1 MSAHAGIEITGLTSA
16 TGPLT
21 KHICLGA
28 DGLLVSDGSACVMG
42 RGEAKRVRLDG
53 MGAFAE
59 WIDALKSTEAIALGS
74 LRHDLPDEVEIVT
87 TRKLTGLNGTAR
99 PDIIARTAAYISYT
113 AKQPA
118 LALLDFDSKGMP
130 RVVRDRLDAHGGF
143 WPALVAVAPELAHA
157 ARVVRRSTSSGIVH
171 SDTGEVMK
179 GSDGQHVFL
188 HVEDGGDVE
197 RFLKTLHDR
206 CWLHGLGWMV
216 VGGGGQFL
224 DRSIVDRTVFAA
236 ERIVFEGPPILSP
249 PLVHGAGLRVP
260 AVTEGRQV
268 DTATACRSLTV
279 VEQSTLG
286 EIKAAEKHR
295 LSAPSAAS
303 RAAFIAEH
311 AARIVTRTGATPAAA
326 KRTVER
332 QCGGSLLP
340 SIELPFDAED
350 LAGCTVAD
358 VIADPG
364 RFVGATLAD
373 PLEGVPYGRCK
384 AKIMQRADG
393 TLWINSFAHGHV
405 AYEIRHDAASV
416 EAAMM
421 AADPTEAADVLVHM
435 QAVADIEAD
444 DEQRL
449 RELAMSRAKVKARP
463 LAAKIKA
470 ASEERARQQ
479 SAFNQ
484 EYAAATR
491 LDRRVR
497 LAVPL
502 PDAERLPVLR
512 SLDEVLTAVDEDEP
526 PMRDLDGQPVEV
538 RARPPMLM
546 HELTSGGSNQD
557 EAIKTRL
564 PAPVL
569 PLLTRHDK
577 YSLAHMVES
586 HIEFVQESDKGGT
599 RSVALP
605 PVFVDHFAAYR
616 DSRLPRVGAIVTAP
630 LVMPNGKL
638 LATPGL
644 DRARN
649 LVFRIEP
656 RLVEMMPAAE
666 HCTKENA
673 AKALDFLCRRWLCDV
688 ATDFQGKCVLV
699 AMALTI
705 IERVLLP
712 ERPAFF
718 VTAGKRGGGKTTA
731 LAMVILAVTGRKPAA
746 SAWSSSE
753 EERRKAVLSYLAE
766 GLAAV
771 VWDNIPLGT
780 TIACPTIEKVLTAES
795 YSDRELGRTAN
806 MTVPAYTVMSF
817 TGNNISPRGD
827 LASRSLMTR
836 LEVDRPDPENRTFT
850 HADPVAWTI
859 ENRGSILSALYTLLL
874 SNAQLK
880 PGQAATLKTRFK
892 SWWHLVGSAIEN
904 AATALVDGQRPL
916 MEEARYATDVDFGK
930 VFAAVEQDD
939 EEGSQLADVLD
950 VLHQRWADARTFQ
963 ASEVAGFIN
972 MPMKGEEDGATVL
985 RGFFDAGGR
994 RSASSITPFTVG
1006 RRLAAVAGAPV
1017 FVGGQIMRLERST
1030 PGKSGA
1036 RKTGTMF
1043 RVRFL

>member
-1 MSAHAGIEITGLTSA
+1 MSDVAGFEITELASFS
-16 TGPLT
+16 GPLT
-21 KHICLGA
+21 KRISLA
-28 DGLLVSDGSACVMG
+28 PDGSLISDGSACVMS
-42 RGEAKRVRLDG
+42 RGIARRVQLDG
-53 MGAFAE
+53 VAGFADL
-59 WIDALKSTEAIALGS
+59 IGGLSSNEAIALGS
-74 LRHDLPDEVEIVT
+74 LRPDLPDKVEI
-87 TRKLTGLNGTAR
+87 LTAR
-99 PDIIARTAAYISYT
+99 RLAEVNGSTPPFAISRTAGHIGYIPES
-113 AKQPA
+113 PA
-118 LALLDFDSKGMP
+118 LALLDFDTKGMP
-130 RVVRDRLDAHGGF
+130 QVVRDRLDAHGGF
-143 WPALVAVAPELAHA
+143 WPALVTVAPELAHA
-157 ARVVRRSTSSGIVH
+157 ARVVRLSTSSGIVRG
-171 SDTGEVMK
+171 DTGEVMK

-188 HVEDGGDVE
+188 HIKDGGDAE

-206 CWLHGLGWMV
+206 CWLHGLGWMM
-216 VGGGGQFL
+216 VGAGGQFL
-224 DRSIVDRTVFAA
+224 DRSIVDRMVSSG
-236 ERIVFEGPPILSP
+236 ERIVFEGAPILLE
-249 PLVHGAGLRVP
+249 PLVQDAGLRAPV
-260 AVTEGRQV
+260 VTEGHQV
-268 DTATACRSLTV
+268 DTAAACRPLTV
-279 VEQSTLG
+279 VEQSTLR
-286 EIKAAEKHR
+286 ETKIAEKHR
-295 LSAPSAAS
+295 LGPAAAAS

-326 KRTVER
+326 KRMVER
-332 QCGGSLLP
+332 QCGGALLP
-340 SIELPFDAED
+340 SIELPFDAD
-350 LAGCTVAD
+350 DMAGCTVAD

-373 PLEGVPYGRCK
+373 PLEGVSYGRCK

-393 TLWINSFAHGHV
+393 TLWVNSFAHGRI
-405 AYEIRHDAASV
+405 AYEVKHDAASV
-416 EAAMM
+416 DAAMM
-421 AADPTEAADVLVHM
+421 AADPTEAADVLMHM
-435 QAVADIEAD
+435 LAIADIEPD
-444 DEQRL
+444 EEQRL

-470 ASEERARQQ
+470 ALEERARQQ

-497 LAVPL
+497 LIVPL

-538 RARPPMLM
+538 RARPPMAM
-546 HELTSGGSNQD
+546 HELTSSGSNQD
-557 EAIKTRL
+557 ETTKTRL

-577 YSLAHMVES
+577 HSLAHMVES

-630 LVMPNGKL
+630 LVMPDGTL

-656 RLVEMMPAAE
+656 RLIEMMPAAE
-666 HCTKENA
+666 YRTPDGA
-673 AKALDFLCRRWLCDV
+673 AGALDFLCQRWLCDV
-688 ATDFQGKCVLV
+688 ATDFQGKCVLI

-753 EERRKAVLSYLAE
+753 EERRKAVLAYLAE
-766 GLAAV
+766 GLPAI
-771 VWDNIPLGT
+771 VWDNIPVGT

-795 YSDRELGRTAN
+795 YSDRVLGQSAN

-850 HADPVAWTI
+850 HADPIAWTV
-859 ENRGSILSALYTLLL
+859 ENSGAIVSALYMVLL

-880 PGQAATLKTRFK
+880 PGRAAALKTRFK
-892 SWWHLVGSAIEN
+892 PWWHLVGSAVEN
-904 AATALVDGQRPL
+904 AATALVDRQSSL
-916 MEEARYATDVDFGK
+916 MKEARYATAIDFGK
-930 VFAAVEQDD
+930 LFAAVEQDD
-939 EEGSQLADVLD
+939 EEGSTLADVLD
-950 VLHQRWADARTFQ
+950 VLNQQWPARAFQ
-963 ASEVAGFIN
+963 ASEVATFIN
-972 MPMKGEEDGATVL
+972 EPMQGEDDGATVL

-994 RSASSITPFTVG
+994 RGAAAITPIVVG
-1006 RRLAAVAGAPV
+1006 RRLGAVAGAPV
-1017 FVGGQIMRLERST
+1017 FVGDQVMRLDRSS
-1030 PGKSGA
+1030 PAKPGA
-1036 RKTGTMF
+1036 RKTVALF
-1043 RVRFL
+1043 QVRVV